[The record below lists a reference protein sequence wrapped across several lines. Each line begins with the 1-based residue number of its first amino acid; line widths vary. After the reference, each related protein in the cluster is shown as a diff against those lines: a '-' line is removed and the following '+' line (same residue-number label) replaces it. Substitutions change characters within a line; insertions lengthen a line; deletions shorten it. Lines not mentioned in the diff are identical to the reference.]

1 MRRTLPTLITAF
13 IGFWIILDG
22 FVSQPTL
29 RTWSVN
35 FQNWGIVVAAF
46 ALGLGAVNLLRIHGK
61 RVIEKK
67 KGWVESIVLL
77 VGLLGM
83 MLTGI
88 LQGTSSEIF
97 LFLFKNFYEP
107 LAAAMFSLL
116 VFFIASASFRAFR
129 ARSAEAAV
137 LLISGVILML
147 GRAPIGEVISP
158 IFPQMA
164 DWLMKVPNL
173 AGNRGIMIGAAVGI
187 VAVAL
192 RVLIGIDRSYLGQE

>member
-13 IGFWIILDG
+13 IGFWIVIDG

-46 ALGLGAVNLLRIHGK
+46 ALGLGAVNLLRIHGQK
-61 RVIEKK
+61 VIERRR
-67 KGWVESIVLL
+67 GWIESIVLL

-83 MLTGI
+83 MVTGI
-88 LQGTSSEIF
+88 FQGTSSESF

-158 IFPQMA
+158 YFPKMA